1 VVDYWSISFLG
12 RVNGGFIFL
21 LVICFYFQC
30 FTPVAI
36 FFMTHFYPCRQK
48 IVKKYGV
55 IECDPLILTGLDG
68 TVSQNKTSFSF

>member
-1 VVDYWSISFLG
+1 MVDYWSISFLG
-12 RVNGGFIFL
+12 MVNGGFFFCWLFAFTSNASL
-21 LVICFYFQC
+21 LVPF
-30 FTPVAI
+30 

>member
-1 VVDYWSISFLG
+1 MVDLFFCWSFAFTS
-12 RVNGGFIFL
+12 NASL
-21 LVICFYFQC
+21 LLPF
-30 FTPVAI
+30 